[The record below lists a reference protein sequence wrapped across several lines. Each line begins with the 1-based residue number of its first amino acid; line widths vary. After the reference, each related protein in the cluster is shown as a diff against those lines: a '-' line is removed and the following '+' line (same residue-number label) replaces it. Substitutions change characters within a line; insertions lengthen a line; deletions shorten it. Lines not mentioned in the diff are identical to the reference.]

1 MEERMSELAFN
12 LNGEPFD
19 VPAEAV
25 GWRVRKMKHK
35 GAPEVVYGRN
45 GLPLTLPIEADL
57 DDVRQ
62 ETGAPGRY
70 RLDPIDDTRKPIL
83 NAPAG
88 YVVIHD
94 VPHVVIANDVARGL
108 PPASD
113 NVVIEAMR
121 MNAEIAKSVVDRFP
135 MMLEAA
141 STLLRAADGA
151 GLPARSPR
159 LIEVDDSSEEDDQD
173 EEDDTDHSP
182 AAGGF
187 DLNAIV
193 AQLVP
198 LIVTSLMSGKLKIP
212 GLGELFDW
220 RKAGERGKAKPTAKP
235 HRAVPQTE
243 VNPAAVA
250 DEDAASDEAETPGV
264 EAMLPPIDPAT
275 LVHFVAIQQA
285 LKPEEAAL
293 ARAVAADLGPAELR
307 AWFDDLK
314 KLGVPDAVAKIR
326 ALVAKKGGAS

>member
-1 MEERMSELAFN
+1 MSSELAFN

-19 VPAEAV
+19 VPPHAA

-45 GLPLTLPIEADL
+45 GMPLILPIEADL

-62 ETGAPGRY
+62 ETTAPGRY
-70 RLDPIDDTRKPIL
+70 RLDPVDEANRPIPEAPVGYVYVHDQTHAPH
-83 NAPAG
+83 APATTT
-88 YVVIHD
+88 
-94 VPHVVIANDVARGL
+94 ALLRS
-108 PPASD
+108 ASD

-135 MMLEAA
+135 QMLEAA

-151 GLPARSPR
+151 GLPARMPR
-159 LIEVDDSSEEDDQD
+159 PAEVTDEGVDQD
-173 EEDDTDHSP
+173 DDEDEPEAARAAP
-182 AAGGF
+182 AGF

-198 LIVTSLMSGKLKIP
+198 MIVTSLMSGKLKLP
-212 GLGELFDW
+212 GLGEMFDW
-220 RKAGERGKAKPTAKP
+220 RKAGDRAKAHPTAKRRTEP
-235 HRAVPQTE
+235 PTE
-243 VNPAAVA
+243 VNPAGVTA
-250 DEDAASDEAETPGV
+250 EDAANDDAVTPGV
-264 EAMLPPIDPAT
+264 DPRLPPIDPAT

-285 LKPEEAAL
+285 LKPDEAAL

-307 AWFDDLK
+307 AWFEDLK

-326 ALVAKKGGAS
+326 AIIGKQAAS

>member
-1 MEERMSELAFN
+1 MSELAFN

-62 ETGAPGRY
+62 ETGSPGRY

-94 VPHVVIANDVARGL
+94 VPSVPVANDVMRPL

-113 NVVIEAMR
+113 SVVIEAMR
-121 MNAEIAKSVVDRFP
+121 MNTEIAKSVVERFP
-135 MMLEAA
+135 HMLEAA

-151 GLPARSPR
+151 GLPARMPR
-159 LIEVDDSSEEDDQD
+159 FAETADDREEDDD
-173 EEDDTDHSP
+173 HEERRDSTRLAHGLLLRGRRTHTLSSV
-182 AAGGF
+182 G
-187 DLNAIV
+187 
-193 AQLVP
+193 P
-198 LIVTSLMSGKLKIP
+198 L
-212 GLGELFDW
+212 
-220 RKAGERGKAKPTAKP
+220 PT
-235 HRAVPQTE
+235 
-243 VNPAAVA
+243 
-250 DEDAASDEAETPGV
+250 
-264 EAMLPPIDPAT
+264 
-275 LVHFVAIQQA
+275 
-285 LKPEEAAL
+285 
-293 ARAVAADLGPAELR
+293 
-307 AWFDDLK
+307 
-314 KLGVPDAVAKIR
+314 
-326 ALVAKKGGAS
+326 